1 LAAAAHRGWELSH
14 TDKVDRCEHLPDEV
28 FMARSKH
35 PATQR
40 IGGPGA
46 SHENRRQP
54 EKSKAHAELASADKK
69 AMRPPQ
75 RKVAP
80 EIKDHDAASVR
91 GSSKPSRG
99 SKRPDTSQDGAHKG
113 GGINALRHGGPK
125 RPSKTPP
132 TGVKG
137 SQLQKRTR
145 G

>member
-1 LAAAAHRGWELSH
+1 
-14 TDKVDRCEHLPDEV
+14 
-28 FMARSKH
+28 MALKKH

-46 SHENRRQP
+46 SHENRKQP

-69 AMRPPQ
+69 ARRPPQ
-75 RKVAP
+75 NKVLAP
-80 EIKDHDAASVR
+80 SIAIHERESVR

-113 GGINALRHGGPK
+113 GGINALRHGGPS

-137 SQLQKRTR
+137 SQLHKRAR